1 MYHYLQLSKYP
12 WGLER
17 YINAC
22 KTQNFLGRIELLLS
36 VQCFIEFE
44 LFLVSLEP
52 GKFCWRDVSK
62 VAASIFKREVTSS
75 YFTWFQDSEKTLEL
89 KMFMFEWIVVYDES
103 ILILLGLAKARKTN
117 PTPLVRPFSLTNPCF
132 PLFKLKL
139 IPKFS
144 HRTFPHHLGGHCC
157 D

>member
-1 MYHYLQLSKYP
+1 MAFQRFGISKFP
-12 WGLER
+12 GGECPRTPLDLCCHKCALVR
-17 YINAC
+17 YRA
-22 KTQNFLGRIELLLS
+22 GS
-36 VQCFIEFE
+36 APG
-44 LFLVSLEP
+44 LEP